1 MAASTSINDPQEF
14 HLPPPPATVHFV
26 GIGGIGMSG
35 LARIL
40 LAWGYRITGSD
51 AAASD
56 VTRALQELGADIVIG
71 HDDPTFA
78 SLADILVTTP
88 RAEENAR
95 VEIEAARGAGAM
107 HIQRGQMLAMLAN
120 VRRSIAIAGSH
131 GKSTTT
137 GMLTSAL
144 RSLGGDPSYAIG
156 AVLGET
162 GLNAAPGN
170 GPYMPVE
177 ADEFARA
184 FLWLKPEVAIITSV
198 AYDHPDVYPSQQDYD
213 DAFVAFTQGILP
225 GGRLVIAADD
235 AGSRRVL
242 ARLGS
247 RDALPYQ
254 VVTFGSSDDADWTIA
269 YGEQGGTVTLP
280 DGRTLPV
287 TPSVAGRHNVRNT
300 VAGAIALEA
309 LGFAPEAALAAL
321 IGFTG
326 VGRRFEHKGTF
337 DGIDVVDDYAHH
349 PEEIAVNVQA
359 AHERFPGR
367 KLIVAFQ
374 PHTYS
379 RTKVLLDEFAAALSE
394 ADEIVLL
401 EVYPSGEQD
410 IFGVSSADVFTR
422 LTKPAH
428 QVARPG
434 DAARKLAEVAR
445 AGDVVLTLGAGDITT
460 VGAELLGLLK
470 QRTTP
475 TAGEPDGAV
484 APERPAPRRARAAGS
499 AKVPTIAIPGHEH
512 MKVQPQAAMSLY
524 TTMRIGGPADFL
536 VRAQEPDDVAI
547 ATQWAASE
555 GLPVTVIGGGSNLL
569 VGDGGIRGL
578 VIVARTP
585 GERAGNLLS
594 AQDEDDA
601 VRVTVGAQAPLSW
614 VGRYAAEHGWAG
626 MDWGVGLPGQIGG
639 ATVNNA
645 GAHGTE
651 LKDHLVEIEI
661 LHADG
666 TVERVPASWLEAGY
680 RRTRI
685 KVADRPRPW
694 TILRSVFLLPKD
706 DPAKLVALA
715 DEHADFRK
723 RTQPTGA
730 CSGSTF
736 ANPPGDYAGRLIEA
750 AGLKGYTIGAMQLSP
765 KHANW
770 VVNTGGGTA
779 VDAWALIQ
787 HARAT
792 VLDRFGVELHPEIER
807 VGDHLDEAE

>member
-1 MAASTSINDPQEF
+1 MAATTPFDATSL
-14 HLPPPPATVHFV
+14 HLPPPPATVHFI

-51 AAASD
+51 AAASG
-56 VTRALQELGADIVIG
+56 VTASLQELGADIVIG

-88 RAEENAR
+88 RAEENAQT
-95 VEIEAARGAGAM
+95 EIAAATGAGAM
-107 HIQRGQMLAMLAN
+107 CVRRGQLLSMIAN
-120 VRRSIAIAGSH
+120 ARRSIAVAGSH

-144 RSLGGDPSYAIG
+144 RALGGDPSYAIG

-184 FLWLKPEVAIITSV
+184 FLWLRPEVAIITSV
-198 AYDHPDVYPSQQDYD
+198 SYDHPDVYPTQQDYD
-213 DAFVAFTQGILP
+213 EAFVEFTKGILP

-235 AGSRRVL
+235 AGAQRVL
-242 ARLGS
+242 ESVRGS
-247 RDALPYQ
+247 DDVPFEI
-254 VVTFGSSDDADWTIA
+254 VTFGSGAGADWTID
-269 YGEQGGTVTLP
+269 YMERGGTVTLP
-280 DGRTLPV
+280 DGRALPV
-287 TPSVAGRHNVRNT
+287 MPAVAGRHNIRNT
-300 VAGAIALEA
+300 VAAAIALEA
-309 LGFAPEAALAAL
+309 LGFDPEAAIPAL
-321 IGFTG
+321 TGFTG
-326 VGRRFEHKGTF
+326 VGRRFEHKGTI
-337 DGIDVVDDYAHH
+337 DGIDIVDDYAHH
-349 PEEIAVNVQA
+349 PDEIQVTLQA
-359 AHERFPGR
+359 ARERFPQR
-367 KLIVAFQ
+367 KVIVAFQ

-379 RTKVLLDEFAAALSE
+379 RTKLLLDEFARTLSL
-394 ADEIVLL
+394 ADEVILL

-410 IFGVSSADVFTR
+410 VFGVSSADVFAR
-422 LTKPAH
+422 LTAPAH
-428 QVARPG
+428 QVARPE
-434 DAARKLAEVAR
+434 DAARKLAEVAK

-460 VGAELLGLLK
+460 VGADLLMLLK
-470 QRTTP
+470 QRAANVSGPAAREEGGIT
-475 TAGEPDGAV
+475 
-484 APERPAPRRARAAGS
+484 RPAPRRGRAAAAKS
-499 AKVPTIAIPGHEH
+499 ASMPMPGAEH
-512 MKVQPQAAMSLY
+512 LKVQRDAAMSLY

-536 VRAQEPDDVAI
+536 VRAQEPEDVI
-547 ATQWAASE
+547 VATRWAAAE

-569 VGDGGIRGL
+569 VGDAGIRGL

-585 GERAGNLLS
+585 GERAGTLLS
-594 AQDEDDA
+594 WEDEGDQ

-614 VGRYAAEHGWAG
+614 VGRYCAEQGWAG

-651 LKDHLVEIEI
+651 LKDHLAEVEL

-666 TVERVPASWLEAGY
+666 EVSREPAAWMEAGY

-694 TILRSVFLLPKD
+694 TILRSIFLLPKD

-715 DEHADFRK
+715 DAHAEFRK

-736 ANPPGDYAGRLIEA
+736 ANPPGDYAGRLIEQ
-750 AGLKGYTIGAMQLSP
+750 AGLKGYTLGAMQLSP

-779 VDAWALIQ
+779 VEAWALIQ

-792 VLDRFGVELHPEIER
+792 VLERFGVELHPEVER
-807 VGDHLDEAE
+807 VGEHTDGA

>member
-1 MAASTSINDPQEF
+1 MAASTDTTRNLQTH
-14 HLPPPPATVHFV
+14 HLPPPPATVHFI

-51 AAASD
+51 AAASE
-56 VTRALQELGADIVIG
+56 VTVALQELGADIVIG

-95 VEIEAARGAGAM
+95 IEIEAAHAAGVM
-107 HIQRGQMLAMLAN
+107 HIQRGLMLAMLAN
-120 VRRSIAIAGSH
+120 ARRSIAVAGSH

-137 GMLTSAL
+137 GMITSAL
-144 RSLGGDPSYAIG
+144 RALGGDPSYAIG

-184 FLWLKPEVAIITSV
+184 FLWLRPEVGIITSV
-198 AYDHPDVYPSQQDYD
+198 SYDHPDIYPTQEEYD
-213 DAFVAFTQGILP
+213 AAFVEFTKGILP
-225 GGRLVIAADD
+225 GGRLVISADD
-235 AGSRRVL
+235 PGSRRVIDAVR
-242 ARLGS
+242 ARG
-247 RDALPYQ
+247 ALPFSI
-254 VVTFGSSDDADWTIA
+254 VTFGSGEDADWRIA
-269 YGEQGGTVTLP
+269 YGERGGAVTLP
-280 DGRTLPV
+280 NGRALPV
-287 TPSVAGRHNVRNT
+287 EPSVAGQHNVRNT

-309 LGFAPEAALAAL
+309 LGFEPDAALVAL
-321 IGFTG
+321 GGFTG

-337 DGIDVVDDYAHH
+337 GGIDIVDDYAHH
-349 PEEIAVNVQA
+349 PDEISATLQA
-359 AHERFPGR
+359 ARERFQGR
-367 KLIVAFQ
+367 KIVVAFQ

-379 RTKVLLDEFAAALSE
+379 RTKLLLDEFATSLSL
-394 ADEIVLL
+394 ADEVVLL
-401 EVYPSGEQD
+401 EVYPSGEPD
-410 IFGVSSADVFTR
+410 VFGVSSADVFAR
-422 LTKPAH
+422 LTTPAH

-434 DAARKLAEVAR
+434 DAARKLAEVAK
-445 AGDVVLTLGAGDITT
+445 AGDVVLTLGAGDITS
-460 VGAELLGLLK
+460 VGAEVLALLK
-470 QRTTP
+470 QRTSAAD
-475 TAGEPDGAV
+475 AGSRGDG
-484 APERPAPRRARAAGS
+484 ETRPAPRRPRPAAS
-499 AKVPTIAIPGHEH
+499 KAASTPIPGHEH
-512 MKVQPQAAMSLY
+512 LKVQRDAAMSLY

-536 VRAQEPDDVAI
+536 VRAQEPDDVAH
-547 ATQWAASE
+547 ATQWAVSE

-585 GERAGNLLS
+585 GERAANLLTWE
-594 AQDEDDA
+594 DEDDR

-614 VGRYAAEHGWAG
+614 VGRHCAEQGWAG

-651 LKDHLVEIEI
+651 LKDHLVEIEL
-661 LHADG
+661 LHANG
-666 TVERVPASWLEAGY
+666 TTERVPASWLEAGY

-685 KVADRPRPW
+685 KVAARPRPW
-694 TILRSVFLLPKD
+694 TILRSTFLLPKD
-706 DPAKLVALA
+706 DPAKLVQLA

-750 AGLKGYTIGAMQLSP
+750 AGLKGFMLGAMQLSP

-770 VVNTGGGTA
+770 VVNTGGGSA
-779 VDAWALIQ
+779 SEAWALIQ
-787 HARAT
+787 HARTT

-807 VGDHLDEAE
+807 VGEHTDGV